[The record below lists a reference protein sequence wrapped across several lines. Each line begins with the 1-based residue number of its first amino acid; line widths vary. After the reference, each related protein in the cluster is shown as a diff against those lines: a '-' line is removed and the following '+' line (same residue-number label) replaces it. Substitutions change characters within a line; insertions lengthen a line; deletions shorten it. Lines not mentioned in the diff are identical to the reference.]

1 MQITTREREERFIL
15 GLNGRFDAQGANI
28 VSDALE
34 NALRHG
40 WRSIELDM
48 SCVDYLS
55 SAGLRVLLIYYK
67 RLKELKGS
75 LLLAEVQDRIKQVLE
90 IAGLYDLLL
99 SSRPGVYDPV
109 PPSTRTVSFPG
120 GSLEEY
126 ELEGN
131 AVLTPR
137 FIGSSCPEAFR
148 EIASPRTEVLPF
160 PPSSLSIGIGALG
173 NDEVECRERFG
184 VFMAA
189 GGVAACKPASAEYA
203 ADYVVYAEAYIPDL
217 YVPSGL
223 SMTGGFSHLISFAC
237 RGPAAVGLRDLAQHM
252 LLTLQTPL
260 IGFLLAAECETA
272 EGLRPAPSASSS
284 KAPPPSLIIL
294 ACGVMGTCKE
304 KEMSNWLA
312 PWYPGTDLSGHV
324 HAVFF
329 PYQPLRLGFV
339 RLKETVARLFEQE
352 LLDLI
357 HVEPHCDGATG
368 QEPIRLQRGVA
379 WFSRIG

>member
-28 VSDALE
+28 VADALE

-55 SAGLRVLLIYYK
+55 SAGIRVLLIYYK

-75 LLLAEVQDRIKQVLE
+75 LLLTGLRDRVTRILE

-99 SSRPGVYDPV
+99 SPRPGADDPA
-109 PPSTRTVSFPG
+109 PPSARTFSFPG
-120 GSLEEY
+120 WSLQEY
-126 ELEGN
+126 ELEGK
-131 AVLTPR
+131 ALLTPR
-137 FIGSSCPEAFR
+137 FIGPSCPEAFR
-148 EIASPRTEVLPF
+148 EIASPRSEVLPF

-173 NDEVECRERFG
+173 NDEAECRERFG

-189 GGVAACKPASAEYA
+189 GGVAACKPAGPDCA

-217 YVPSGL
+217 YVPSAL

-237 RGPAAVGLRDLAQHM
+237 RGAAAVGLRDLAQHM
-252 LLTLQTPL
+252 LLTLRTPL
-260 IGFLLAAECETA
+260 VGFVLAAECETA
-272 EGLRPAPSASSS
+272 EELRPAPSAPGS
-284 KAPPPSLIIL
+284 KAPPPSRIIL
-294 ACGVMGTCKE
+294 ACGVMGAGKE
-304 KEMSNWLA
+304 KGMSSWLA
-312 PWYPGTDLSGHV
+312 PWHPGTDLSGHV
-324 HAVFF
+324 HAAFF

-352 LLDLI
+352 LLDLV
-357 HVEPHCDGATG
+357 HVESRCDAATAR
-368 QEPIRLQRGVA
+368 EPIRLQRGVA

>member
-1 MQITTREREERFIL
+1 MQITAGEKEERFIL

-28 VSDALE
+28 VADALA

-40 WRSIELDM
+40 GRSIELDM

-55 SAGLRVLLIYYK
+55 SAGIRVLLIYYK

-75 LLLAEVQDRIKQVLE
+75 LLLTGVRDRVTRILE

-99 SSRPGVYDPV
+99 SSRPGVNDPA
-109 PPSTRTVSFPG
+109 PPATRTVSFPG
-120 GSLEEY
+120 WSLQEY

-137 FIGSSCPEAFR
+137 FIGPSCPQALR
-148 EIASPRTEVLPF
+148 EIASPRSEVLPF
-160 PPSSLSIGIGALG
+160 PPSALSIGIGALG
-173 NDEVECRERFG
+173 NDEMECRERFG

-189 GGVAACKPASAEYA
+189 GGVAACKPAGPECA

-217 YVPSGL
+217 YAASGL
-223 SMTGGFSHLISFAC
+223 SMSGGFSHLISFAC
-237 RGPAAVGLRDLAQHM
+237 RGSAPVGLHNLAQQM

-260 IGFLLAAECETA
+260 VGFVLAAECETGA
-272 EGLRPAPSASSS
+272 ELRPGPSASSS
-284 KAPPPSLIIL
+284 QASPPSRIIL
-294 ACGVMGTCKE
+294 ACGVMGAGKE
-304 KEMSNWLA
+304 KEMSSWLA
-312 PWYPGTDLSGHV
+312 PWHPGTDLSGHV
-324 HAVFF
+324 HAAFF

-339 RLKETVARLFEQE
+339 RLKETVTRLFEQE

-357 HVEPHCDGATG
+357 HVESHHDNATA
-368 QEPIRLQRGVA
+368 QEPVRLQRGVA
-379 WFSRIG
+379 WFSKIG